1 MTFREK
7 LRKEHPECIKENC
20 LGGCDGCPYEYGYE
34 KKKEEICKVSEKE
47 CRKCWDREIPGAEE
61 NKPLDTA
68 SVTLIAETY
77 GLEKQLIK
85 LIEECGELV
94 TAAAKYD
101 PQYHYTIEHIAE
113 EAGDV
118 RIMIM
123 QIEHLLGI
131 QDAVEDSMKRKI
143 DRQIGRMKE
152 ADLLKQGQTL
162 LDRYLESE
170 RIRIVQELCPDDVPW
185 LVRTVGEEQFRDKN
199 CQKECECEKC
209 WKTRLESKNE
219 ETDR

>member
-1 MTFREK
+1 MTYREK
-7 LRKEHPECIKENC
+7 LQKEHPERIDEDS
-20 LGGCDGCPYEYGYE
+20 LGGCYACPYEYGYE
-34 KKKEEICKVSEKE
+34 KKKEEICKVSEEE
-47 CRKCWDREIPGAEE
+47 CRKCWDRVIPGTEE
-61 NKPLDTA
+61 KKPLDAA

-101 PQYHYTIEHIAE
+101 PQYHYTIEHIA
-113 EAGDV
+113 
-118 RIMIM
+118 
-123 QIEHLLGI
+123 
-131 QDAVEDSMKRKI
+131 AVEDSMKRKI

-162 LDRYLESE
+162 IDRYLESE

-185 LVRTVGEEQFRDKN
+185 LVREMGERWRVNEC
-199 CQKECECEKC
+199 CQDGCEKC
-209 WKTRLESKNE
+209 WGLPLKPE
-219 ETDR
+219 EV

>member
-1 MTFREK
+1 MTFKEK
-7 LRKEHPECIKENC
+7 LQMEHPELIDEEGYCE
-20 LGGCDGCPYEYGYE
+20 DCPEDYGYE
-34 KKKEEICKVSEKE
+34 VNSVCIERADG
-47 CRKCWDREIPGAEE
+47 CRVCWDRVMPGTEE
-61 NKPLDTA
+61 KKPLNEA

-101 PQYHYTIEHIAE
+101 PQYHYTVEHIAE

-123 QIEHLLGI
+123 QIEHLLRI

-152 ADLLKQGQTL
+152 TDLLKQGQTL

-170 RIRIVQELCPDDVPW
+170 RIRIMQTLCPDDVPW
-185 LVRTVGEEQFRDKN
+185 LVREMGERWKANKCVQEDG
-199 CQKECECEKC
+199 CEKC
-209 WKTRLESKNE
+209 WGLPLKPE
-219 ETDR
+219 EV

>member
-7 LRKEHPECIKENC
+7 LQMVYPGIVKEDEKIKECLGHYEFADGAECINDCE
-20 LGGCDGCPYEYGYE
+20 
-34 KKKEEICKVSEKE
+34 
-47 CRKCWDREIPGAEE
+47 KCWDRVIPGTEE

-143 DRQIGRMKE
+143 KRQIARMKE
-152 ADLLKQGQTL
+152 ADLLKQDQTL

-170 RIRIVQELCPDDVPW
+170 RIRIVEELCPNDVPW
-185 LVRTVGEEQFRDKN
+185 LVREMGERWKANKCGQEDGCK
-199 CQKECECEKC
+199 KC
-209 WKTRLESKNE
+209 WGLPLKPE
-219 ETDR
+219 EV

>member
-1 MTFREK
+1 MTYREK
-7 LRKEHPECIKENC
+7 LQKEHPGCINEYS
-20 LGGCDGCPYEYGYE
+20 LGGCDGCPYEYEYE
-34 KKKEEICKVSEKE
+34 KKKEEICEVSDEK
-47 CRKCWDREIPGAEE
+47 CRKCWDREIPGTEE
-61 NKPLDTA
+61 KKPLDAA

-170 RIRIVQELCPDDVPW
+170 RIRIVQELCPDDVP
-185 LVRTVGEEQFRDKN
+185 LS
-199 CQKECECEKC
+199 
-209 WKTRLESKNE
+209 LIHI
-219 ETDR
+219 

>member
-1 MTFREK
+1 MTYREK
-7 LRKEHPECIKENC
+7 LQKEHPERIDEDS
-20 LGGCDGCPYEYGYE
+20 LGGCYACPYEYGYE
-34 KKKEEICKVSEKE
+34 KKKEEICKVSEEE
-47 CRKCWDREIPGAEE
+47 CRKCWDRVIPGTEE
-61 NKPLDTA
+61 KKPLDAA

-101 PQYHYTIEHIAE
+101 PQYHYTIEHIA
-113 EAGDV
+113 
-118 RIMIM
+118 
-123 QIEHLLGI
+123 
-131 QDAVEDSMKRKI
+131 AVEDSMKRKI

-185 LVRTVGEEQFRDKN
+185 LVREMGERWRVNEC
-199 CQKECECEKC
+199 CQDGCEKC
-209 WKTRLESKNE
+209 WGLPLKPE
-219 ETDR
+219 EV

>member
-1 MTFREK
+1 MTYREK
-7 LRKEHPECIKENC
+7 LQKEHPGCINEYS
-20 LGGCDGCPYEYGYE
+20 LGGCDGCPYEYEYE
-34 KKKEEICKVSEKE
+34 KKKEEICEVSDEK
-47 CRKCWDREIPGAEE
+47 CRKCWDREIPGTEE
-61 NKPLDTA
+61 KKPLDAA

-185 LVRTVGEEQFRDKN
+185 LVREMGERWRVNEC
-199 CQKECECEKC
+199 CQDGCEKC
-209 WKTRLESKNE
+209 WGLPLKPE
-219 ETDR
+219 EV

>member
-1 MTFREK
+1 MTYREK
-7 LRKEHPECIKENC
+7 LQKEHPGCINEYS
-20 LGGCDGCPYEYGYE
+20 LGGCDGCPYEYEYE
-34 KKKEEICKVSEKE
+34 KKKEEICEVSDEK
-47 CRKCWDREIPGAEE
+47 CRKCWDREIPGTEE
-61 NKPLDTA
+61 KKPLDAA

-123 QIEHLLGI
+123 QIEYLLGI
-131 QDAVEDSMKRKI
+131 QDAIEDSMKRKI
-143 DRQIGRMKE
+143 DRQIGWMKE

-185 LVRTVGEEQFRDKN
+185 LVREMGERWKANKCGQEDG
-199 CQKECECEKC
+199 CEKC
-209 WKTRLESKNE
+209 WGLPLNPE
-219 ETDR
+219 EV

>member
-1 MTFREK
+1 MTYREK
-7 LRKEHPECIKENC
+7 LQKEHPERIDEDS
-20 LGGCDGCPYEYGYE
+20 LGGCYACPYEYGYE
-34 KKKEEICKVSEKE
+34 KKKEEICKVSEEE
-47 CRKCWDREIPGAEE
+47 CRKCWDREIPGTEE
-61 NKPLDTA
+61 KKPLDAA

-101 PQYHYTIEHIAE
+101 PQYHYTIEHIA
-113 EAGDV
+113 
-118 RIMIM
+118 
-123 QIEHLLGI
+123 
-131 QDAVEDSMKRKI
+131 AVEDSMKRKI

-185 LVRTVGEEQFRDKN
+185 LVREMGERWRVNEC
-199 CQKECECEKC
+199 CQDGCEKC
-209 WKTRLESKNE
+209 WGLPLKLEE
-219 ETDR
+219 V

>member
-1 MTFREK
+1 MTFRERLQK
-7 LRKEHPECIKENC
+7 KHPRCINEDC

-34 KKKEEICKVSEKE
+34 KKKEEICKVSDEE
-47 CRKCWDREIPGAEE
+47 CRKCWDRVIPGTEE
-61 NKPLDTA
+61 KKPLDAA

-143 DRQIGRMKE
+143 KRQIARMKE
-152 ADLLKQGQTL
+152 ADLLKQDQTL

-170 RIRIVQELCPDDVPW
+170 RIRIVEELCPNDVPW
-185 LVRTVGEEQFRDKN
+185 LVREMGERWKANKCGQEDG
-199 CQKECECEKC
+199 CEKC
-209 WKTRLESKNE
+209 WGLPLNPE
-219 ETDR
+219 EV

>member
-1 MTFREK
+1 MTYREK
-7 LRKEHPECIKENC
+7 LQKEHPERIDEDS
-20 LGGCDGCPYEYGYE
+20 LGGCYACPYEYGYE
-34 KKKEEICKVSEKE
+34 KKKEEICKVSEEE
-47 CRKCWDREIPGAEE
+47 CRKCWDRVIPGTEE
-61 NKPLDTA
+61 KKPLDAA

-101 PQYHYTIEHIAE
+101 PQYHYTIEHIA
-113 EAGDV
+113 
-118 RIMIM
+118 
-123 QIEHLLGI
+123 
-131 QDAVEDSMKRKI
+131 AVEDSMKRKI

-185 LVRTVGEEQFRDKN
+185 LVREMGERWRVNEC
-199 CQKECECEKC
+199 CQDGCEKC
-209 WKTRLESKNE
+209 WGLPLKLEE
-219 ETDR
+219 V

>member
-1 MTFREK
+1 MTYREK
-7 LRKEHPECIKENC
+7 LQKEHPERIDEDS
-20 LGGCDGCPYEYGYE
+20 LGGCYACPYEYGYE
-34 KKKEEICKVSEKE
+34 KKKEEICKVSEEE
-47 CRKCWDREIPGAEE
+47 CRKCWDRVIPGTEE
-61 NKPLDTA
+61 KKPLDAA

-94 TAAAKYD
+94 TAAAKYN
-101 PQYHYTIEHIAE
+101 PQYHYTIEHIA
-113 EAGDV
+113 
-118 RIMIM
+118 
-123 QIEHLLGI
+123 
-131 QDAVEDSMKRKI
+131 AVEDSMKRKI

-185 LVRTVGEEQFRDKN
+185 LVREMGERWRVNEC
-199 CQKECECEKC
+199 CQDGCEKC
-209 WKTRLESKNE
+209 WGLPLKLEE
-219 ETDR
+219 V

>member
-1 MTFREK
+1 MTYREK
-7 LRKEHPECIKENC
+7 LRKEHPECINEDL
-20 LGGCDGCPYEYGYE
+20 LGGCARCPSDYGYE

-143 DRQIGRMKE
+143 KRQIARMKE
-152 ADLLKQGQTL
+152 ADLLKQDQTL

-170 RIRIVQELCPDDVPW
+170 RIRIVEELCPDDVPW
-185 LVRTVGEEQFRDKN
+185 LVREMGERWKANKCGQEDG
-199 CQKECECEKC
+199 CEKC
-209 WKTRLESKNE
+209 WGLPLNPE
-219 ETDR
+219 EV

>member
-1 MTFREK
+1 MCHRFDSGYAY
-7 LRKEHPECIKENC
+7 CILMVYNSLQISKILEIS
-20 LGGCDGCPYEYGYE
+20 YEPLNMP
-34 KKKEEICKVSEKE
+34 
-47 CRKCWDREIPGAEE
+47 IPRG
-61 NKPLDTA
+61 NIDVYK
-68 SVTLIAETY
+68 I
-77 GLEKQLIK
+77 Q
-85 LIEECGELV
+85 
-94 TAAAKYD
+94 
-101 PQYHYTIEHIAE
+101 QYHYTIEHIAE

-185 LVRTVGEEQFRDKN
+185 LVREMGERWRVNEC
-199 CQKECECEKC
+199 CQDGCEKC
-209 WKTRLESKNE
+209 WGLPLKPE
-219 ETDR
+219 EV

>member
-1 MTFREK
+1 MTFRER
-7 LRKEHPECIKENC
+7 LQKEHPGCINEYG

-34 KKKEEICKVSEKE
+34 KRKEETCKVSDEE
-47 CRKCWDREIPGAEE
+47 CRKCWDREIPGTEE
-61 NKPLDTA
+61 KKPLDAA

-101 PQYHYTIEHIAE
+101 PQYHYTVEHIAE

-152 ADLLKQGQTL
+152 TDLLKQGQTL

-170 RIRIVQELCPDDVPW
+170 RIRIVQTLCPDDVPW
-185 LVRTVGEEQFRDKN
+185 LVREMGERWKANKCVQEDG
-199 CQKECECEKC
+199 CEKC
-209 WKTRLESKNE
+209 WGLPLKPE
-219 ETDR
+219 EV

>member
-1 MTFREK
+1 MTFRER
-7 LRKEHPECIKENC
+7 LQKEHPRCINEDC
-20 LGGCDGCPYEYGYE
+20 IGGCDGCPYEYGYE
-34 KKKEEICKVSEKE
+34 KKKEETCKVSDEE
-47 CRKCWDREIPGAEE
+47 CRKCWDREIPGTEE
-61 NKPLDTA
+61 KKPLDAA

-85 LIEECGELV
+85 LIEERGELV

-123 QIEHLLGI
+123 QIEYLLGI
-131 QDAVEDSMKRKI
+131 QDAIEDSMKRKI
-143 DRQIGRMKE
+143 KRQIARMKE
-152 ADLLKQGQTL
+152 ADLLKQDQTL

-170 RIRIVQELCPDDVPW
+170 RIRIVEELCPNDVPW
-185 LVRTVGEEQFRDKN
+185 LVREMGERWKANKCGQEDGCK
-199 CQKECECEKC
+199 KC
-209 WKTRLESKNE
+209 WGLPLKPE
-219 ETDR
+219 EV